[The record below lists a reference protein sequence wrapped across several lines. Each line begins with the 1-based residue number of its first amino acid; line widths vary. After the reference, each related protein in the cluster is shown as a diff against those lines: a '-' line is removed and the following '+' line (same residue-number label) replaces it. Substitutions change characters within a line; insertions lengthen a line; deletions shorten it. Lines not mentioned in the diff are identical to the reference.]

1 MTAQAAPRNPR
12 EAGQWAGEDTRKTK
26 HPAPPVRLVPDTGR
40 ALTSPAATPPQR
52 MLALSESW
60 HEEPGIH
67 LPEAVRSEL
76 AQGLPAAL
84 ELARRDLEPGDP
96 AEVLASLAALAS
108 RRGFEMPAGLAL
120 DLDVELM
127 AEWPRDL
134 FVKAFR
140 GVWETFAYRRMPEV
154 ADFRAHIETD
164 LADRRSRVAKLEEIR
179 LRLETIRLRE
189 QWDSDCRKRRSPQ
202 RVDAGND

>member
-1 MTAQAAPRNPR
+1 
-12 EAGQWAGEDTRKTK
+12 
-26 HPAPPVRLVPDTGR
+26 
-40 ALTSPAATPPQR
+40 

-67 LPEAVRSEL
+67 LPEAVRAEF

-84 ELARRDLEPGDP
+84 ELARRDLEPGDS

-140 GVWETFAYRRMPEV
+140 GIWETFAYRRMPEV

-164 LADRRSRVAKLEEIR
+164 LADRRARVAKLEEIR

-202 RVDAGND
+202 RVDDGNT

>member
-1 MTAQAAPRNPR
+1 MTAQAAPRNPH
-12 EAGQWAGEDTRKTK
+12 EARQWVGEDARKTK
-26 HPAPPVRLVPDTGR
+26 HPAPPVRLVQDTGR

-67 LPEAVRSEL
+67 LPEAVRAEF

-134 FVKAFR
+134 FLKAFR
-140 GVWETFAYRRMPEV
+140 GIWESFKYRRMPEV

-164 LADRRSRVAKLEEIR
+164 LADQRSRLAKLEEIR

-189 QWDSDCRKRRSPQ
+189 QWDADCRKRRSPQ
-202 RVDAGND
+202 RVDDGNT

>member
-1 MTAQAAPRNPR
+1 
-12 EAGQWAGEDTRKTK
+12 
-26 HPAPPVRLVPDTGR
+26 
-40 ALTSPAATPPQR
+40 

-67 LPEAVRSEL
+67 LPETVRDDL
-76 AQGLPAAL
+76 AEGLPVAL
-84 ELARRDLEPGDP
+84 ELARRDLKPGDP
-96 AEVLASLAALAS
+96 VEVLASLAALAS
-108 RRGFEMPAGLAL
+108 RRGFEMPVGLAL

-134 FVKAFR
+134 FIKAFR
-140 GVWETFAYRRMPEV
+140 GVWESFAYRRMPEV

-164 LADRRSRVAKLEEIR
+164 LTERRSRLAKLEEIR

-189 QWDSDCRKRRSPQ
+189 QWDADCRIRRSLQ
-202 RVDAGND
+202 RVDAGNS

>member
-1 MTAQAAPRNPR
+1 MTVQAREQNPHSAR
-12 EAGQWAGEDTRKTK
+12 EPVGLEIR
-26 HPAPPVRLVPDTGR
+26 PAPPVRLVPNTGR
-40 ALTSPAATPPQR
+40 ALTSPVATPPKR

-67 LPEAVRSEL
+67 LPETVRADL
-76 AQGLPAAL
+76 ADGLPAAL
-84 ELARRDLEPGDP
+84 DMARRDLEPGSP
-96 AEVLASLAALAS
+96 AEVLASLAALAN
-108 RRGFEMPAGLAL
+108 RRGFEMPTGLSL

-154 ADFRAHIETD
+154 ADFRRHIEGD
-164 LADRRSRVAKLEEIR
+164 LAERRSRLAKLEEIR

-189 QWDSDCRKRRSPQ
+189 HWDAESRKRRTVP
-202 RVDAGND
+202 RVDRVSSD